1 MHRSAKAHTAR
12 WRLDLRSVR
21 FKGQILAE
29 RRQCGKFVARGGHVG
44 ALTHQIVCN
53 RPPQAAIRNV
63 MRRVSCGR
71 QIAARDLVLALRA
84 GLDARYFMGD
94 RIVDRLIIA
103 ELEVQEWVMPD
114 RAPMTSEQ

>member
-1 MHRSAKAHTAR
+1 MHRPAKAHTAR
-12 WRLDLRSVR
+12 WRLRFAISPIQGANSCGTASMWQVR
-21 FKGQILAE
+21 
-29 RRQCGKFVARGGHVG
+29 
-44 ALTHQIVCN
+44 
-53 RPPQAAIRNV
+53 RPRQAAIRNV

-103 ELEVQEWVMPD
+103 ELEVQEWMMLD